1 VVSKFTKHLKK
12 HKTKYAVASG
22 VALGGA
28 VGAVAISLFWKWEG
42 RNRFLAMIPNEPGKY
57 IIAGCKMIDGGPWH
71 FVSEAFD
78 MAESVATE
86 FGTQVL

>member
-1 VVSKFTKHLKK
+1 MVSKFTKHLKK

-57 IIAGCKMIDGGPWH
+57 IIAGCKMIDGGTR
-71 FVSEAFD
+71 FGSEAFD

>member
-1 VVSKFTKHLKK
+1 MSKFTKHLKK

-57 IIAGCKMIDGGPWH
+57 ITAGCKLIDGEKTH
-71 FVSEAFD
+71 FVSEFLD
-78 MAESVATE
+78 MAEDAVTE
-86 FGTQVL
+86 LGTRVL

>member
-1 VVSKFTKHLKK
+1 MSKFTKHLKK

-57 IIAGCKMIDGGPWH
+57 I
-71 FVSEAFD
+71 VSEAFD